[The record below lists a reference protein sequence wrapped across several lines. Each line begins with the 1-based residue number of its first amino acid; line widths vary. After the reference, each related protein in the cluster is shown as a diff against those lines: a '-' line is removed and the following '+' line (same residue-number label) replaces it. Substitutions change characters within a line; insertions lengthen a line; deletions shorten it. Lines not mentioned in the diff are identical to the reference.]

1 MLMSGFC
8 SILHHFLAEQSV
20 RKEIKPL
27 QAKAIALY
35 SADPMYGCQQNR
47 IKPSSDLVPIL
58 EQICHTANNLT
69 NCGIYLAR
77 QTFFNEKR
85 IMGRLMCLM
94 EL

>member
-35 SADPMYGCQQNR
+35 SADPS
-47 IKPSSDLVPIL
+47 IAIL
-58 EQICHTANNLT
+58 ETVKEMIP
-69 NCGIYLAR
+69 
-77 QTFFNEKR
+77 E
-85 IMGRLMCLM
+85 
-94 EL
+94 